1 MVETKVIERTVT
13 ERDAQGRIQK
23 VVGRELT
30 PEPKATP
37 EPPPRREPP
46 TLDDVVD
53 VTVLRIL
60 ESLARP
66 EVLAH
71 AGPLPVTVVPPDE
84 SRSVE
89 FGQEVGKRLQASPLY
104 VSLCAKAKWTKVHIV
119 MGSSAPA
126 DAVAQPARQSH
137 ITATRP
143 VGFRGGE
150 VRAR

>member
-1 MVETKVIERTVT
+1 MVETKVIE
-13 ERDAQGRIQK
+13 
-23 VVGRELT
+23 RELT

-53 VTVLRIL
+53 VAVLRIL
-60 ESLARP
+60 ESVARP
-66 EVLAH
+66 EVLARP
-71 AGPLPVTVVPPDE
+71 GLQLTVVPPDE